1 MVRKGMAAGRAVFAE
16 RFMLGTEPFLVGD
29 NAAYYLQQV
38 PGMRVVFLAGKP
50 GEQAYPVHNSR
61 FDLDEKVLSDA
72 VAFFLE
78 YLAVRDA

>member
-1 MVRKGMAAGRAVFAE
+1 
-16 RFMLGTEPFLVGD
+16 
-29 NAAYYLQQV
+29 
-38 PGMRVVFLAGKP
+38 MRVVFLAGKP